1 MVHCGEGDCTNSGKK
16 KQLVSKWPGRKFVRF
31 YKMPDPERQ
40 TDLFTKWKLRIRRRP
55 EDVNKNTRVCSEHF
69 ADGDFQPADFL
80 TAQQLEP
87 ESMKRKWIRLKKDAV
102 PNTDRITGEMTLHI
116 QSNSVAGEPSTPI
129 SSRQERKRVRRDIDY
144 IDQLIKENEE
154 IVGSFNLICEDSDS
168 DEDFMDATDHIDMPS
183 HYVAPD
189 RYLSVLISADSGNN
203 KGVQCSPP
211 KRNWSTQAGLSSFIT
226 LSGSDNQ
233 TSSES
238 NEQRSSEVYYLESDS
253 ESEGDI
259 SEDSDDEYTP
269 GPAIAAASSDK
280 VKLSYQYLSLI
291 LLSHLIFLYLILQCL
306 HSYVNVI
313 DRTIIDKKRSLNN
326 FERVAKDD

>member
-31 YKMPDPERQ
+31 YKMPDPEKQ

-69 ADGDFQPADFL
+69 ADEDFQPGDFL
-80 TAQQLEP
+80 TAQQSKP

-102 PNTDRITGEMTLHI
+102 PNTERITGEMRLHV
-116 QSNSVAGEPSTPI
+116 QSHSAAGEPSTPS
-129 SSRQERKRVRRDIDY
+129 SSRHERKRVRRDIDY

-168 DEDFMDATDHIDMPS
+168 DEDFTDATDHIDVP
-183 HYVAPD
+183 YVAPD
-189 RYLSVLISADSGNN
+189 RYLSILISADSENN

-211 KRNWSTQAGLSSFIT
+211 KRNSSTQAGLSSLIT
-226 LSGSDNQ
+226 LSDSDNQ
-233 TSSES
+233 TSPES
-238 NEQRSSEVYYLESDS
+238 NDQRSSDVYYLES

-269 GPAIAAASSDK
+269 GPAIAAASSSTK
-280 VKLSYQYLSLI
+280 VKL
-291 LLSHLIFLYLILQCL
+291 
-306 HSYVNVI
+306 N
-313 DRTIIDKKRSLNN
+313 NN
-326 FERVAKDD
+326 FPSHNILI